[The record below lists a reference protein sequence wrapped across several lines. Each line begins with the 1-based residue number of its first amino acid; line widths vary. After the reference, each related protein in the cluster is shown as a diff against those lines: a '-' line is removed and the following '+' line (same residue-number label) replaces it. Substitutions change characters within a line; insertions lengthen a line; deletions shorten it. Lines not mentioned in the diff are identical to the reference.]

1 MASRQKVSSNMDFR
15 YRIQGI
21 RFEPETSR
29 HDIIAEIQADGTR
42 VHKLPRIEKGH
53 ILEWKDLYAFCDVHD
68 GSLICLQ
75 VTEVH
80 TVRNRTGRAE
90 HQVFRENSS
99 DSVSMVCNLG
109 GKSFVVHMR
118 VMGKDETK
126 RAYAEALAAAKAI
139 SNKNQSIGKS
149 SKTMEAF
156 EKIMGL
162 NRILV
167 DLDPTGGA
175 EAAFWV
181 CTKAWEFCLFEHI
194 EAQEQQSVA
203 MEDLLN
209 SLGSILPSVD
219 LVSKIANPNLRETL
233 TEIQNLVEDA
243 SVYILSTKSRSRS
256 ERNIYKTLNP
266 APRDQL
272 DTLVKRSQQ
281 LRQEFHER
289 MIVQTLHS
297 NEKKGQRDR
306 LKELNPAQLAGYNPS
321 PRSGCMD
328 GTRVGVIDS
337 LTSWVKGKGT
347 EVRLA
352 WVHGI
357 AGLGK
362 SSIMTSVCKLLDER
376 GLLAC
381 SFFCKR
387 DNSELRDA
395 RRILMTLVYELAQ
408 HWEAYGL
415 AVSEVIAENVGL
427 HSKHI
432 QPLYD
437 LLVTRPW
444 KAISEE
450 DRPSGTLAMVIDA
463 LDESSDAEVRLQLLS
478 CLRNISHIMPFVK
491 VIVASRPDD
500 NIGSFFLDT
509 DRSWYSEFNLLQYD
523 ASQDIHRF
531 VQQSLSSLSSVEG
544 WPSDAAERVAERAG
558 GLFIWARTACAYILA
573 GLDRLKRLE
582 LLTDGKHLVAIDK
595 LYETILTDR
604 DTVSDDESAE
614 ELRSYLGIIVVVSMR
629 RALPIM
635 VLSALMDKRASRA
648 AIQDVV
654 RRLSSVLYIDQTLGG
669 AIRISHPSF
678 MDYLTDHARSKDL
691 CIDLAEKNTMLANA
705 CLQTMRH
712 ELKFNIC
719 GLETSDRL
727 NQDIADLDVQTQK
740 AISPQLRY
748 ACEFWSSHLADA
760 PAGALGPVL
769 HSFLSSP
776 GLMYWLEALSLL
788 GKLSVAPSSL
798 LRVAEWCT
806 TNNLDDCHGMAQ
818 DAYRFVLAFYD
829 PIATSTPHLYISAL
843 SMAPANSQISQRMRE
858 YFPNLLAFGC
868 RPMIKTGEAVLVP
881 LQGHSDPVT
890 CVTLSSDGR
899 RIASGCA
906 DGTMRIWDSGTGESI
921 IGPLRV
927 HPYHVS
933 AVAWSHDDSIIA
945 TGSEDAT
952 VRLWS
957 SITGAALLGPLEG
970 SRSAICVAFSGD
982 DGLIASGFEDYTVRV
997 WNTKNGS
1004 LVFEVVSRAAY
1015 PATIRFS
1022 IEGQRLML
1030 NAGGRTIHR
1039 WDITTRN
1046 QVMAP
1051 ENIPVADP
1059 AKSAFLT
1066 LDNNRTAYAYGAL
1079 VALWDVNQELVFGPL
1094 LGHSDEVSSITCS
1107 SSGDRIVSGSYDTTI
1122 RIWDVCALPSP
1133 MSPVGTAADLHRV
1146 HPLPSPASLAT
1157 FSLDGRLIASVH
1169 LNDTIWVW
1177 DAQTGRVVL
1186 GPLESLSDSPD
1197 SIAFTS
1203 SGRLVSCALSGGTL
1217 HTWDVSSGRL
1227 VHKMI
1232 TKNDPGS
1239 IGAQVFSADGQLLVI
1254 IPKSQKHVVRIW
1266 NVEDGT
1272 VILEQSLG
1280 HLNPTMIAAF
1290 SPDNGSIAF
1299 ISRDRTVHVWDVQT
1313 GRTLFETATR
1323 HSKGIPTVLYSPDG
1337 LRIAS
1342 GSFDATICIWDALTG
1357 KLMVTLHDMSGSDQG
1372 TLNIWDTTT
1381 GRMVSDHFLGYKGYS
1396 VSYAI
1401 SPSNCILYATDDGL
1415 LRLADLTPCLQPDL
1429 VMSGLP
1435 GTNIVAL
1442 PENIGEGRLMVST
1455 GQLARHLDD
1464 SMNGWVT
1471 GSDGKPLIWLPHELR
1486 QLDESYMHISH
1497 DGPQRHRIDFTRFVH
1512 GENWVKVKGE

>member
-1 MASRQKVSSNMDFR
+1 MTSRQMARSNMDFR
-15 YRIQGI
+15 YRIHGI
-21 RFEPETSR
+21 RFEPETSK

-42 VHKLPRIEKGH
+42 LYKLPRIEKGQ

-109 GKSFVVHMR
+109 GKSFMVHMR
-118 VMGKDETK
+118 VMGKDATK
-126 RAYAEALAAAKAI
+126 QAYAEALAAAKAMN
-139 SNKNQSIGKS
+139 NKHQSIGKS
-149 SKTMEAF
+149 SRAMGAF
-156 EKIMGL
+156 ERIMNL
-162 NRILV
+162 NKILV

-181 CTKAWEFCLFEHI
+181 CTKAWEFCLFEHL
-194 EAQEQQSVA
+194 EAQEQQNVE

-219 LVSKIANPNLRETL
+219 SVKKIANPNLRETL
-233 TEIQNLVEDA
+233 VEIQNLVEDA
-243 SVYILSTKSRSRS
+243 SVYILSTSSRSRS

-266 APRDQL
+266 APRGQL
-272 DTLVKRSQQ
+272 DAFVKRSQQ

-289 MIVQTLHS
+289 MMVQTLQS

-306 LKELNPAQLAGYNPS
+306 LKELNPAQLASYNPS
-321 PRSGCMD
+321 RCSGCMD
-328 GTRVGVIDS
+328 GTRVGIIEN
-337 LTSWVKGKGT
+337 LTGWVKEKGT
-347 EVRLA
+347 EIRLA
-352 WVHGI
+352 WVHGL

-362 SSIMTSVCKLLDER
+362 SSIMTSVCKLLDDQ
-376 GLLAC
+376 GLLVC
-381 SFFCKR
+381 SFFCRR
-387 DNSELRDA
+387 DNAELRDA
-395 RRILMTLVYELAQ
+395 RKILMTLVCELAQ
-408 HWEAYGL
+408 RWEAYGV
-415 AVSEVIAENVGL
+415 AVSEVIADNVGL

-444 KAISEE
+444 MTISEE
-450 DRPSGTLAMVIDA
+450 DRPSGTLAVVVDA
-463 LDESSDAEVRLQLLS
+463 LDESRDAEVRLQLLS

-500 NIGSFFLDT
+500 NIRSFFLDT

-523 ASQDIHRF
+523 AGQDIHRF
-531 VQQSLSSLSSVEG
+531 VQHSLSSLSSVEG
-544 WPSDAAERVAERAG
+544 WPSDAAERLAERAG

-582 LLTDGKHLVAIDK
+582 QLTDRKHLVAIDK

-604 DTVSDDESAE
+604 DTAGDDESAE
-614 ELRSYLGIIVVVSMR
+614 ELRSYLGIIVAVSMR

-635 VLSALMDKRASRA
+635 VLSPLMGKQASRA
-648 AIQDVV
+648 AIQGVV
-654 RRLSSVLYIDQTLGG
+654 DRLSSVLYIDQTFGG

-678 MDYLTDHARSKDL
+678 MDYLTDRARSKDL
-691 CIDLAEKNTMLANA
+691 CVDLAEKNTMLANA
-705 CLQTMRH
+705 CLQTMRD

-727 NQDIADLDVQTQK
+727 NRDIPDLDARTQR
-740 AISPQLRY
+740 AISPQLIY
-748 ACEFWSSHLADA
+748 ACEFWSSHLSEA
-760 PAGALGPVL
+760 PAGTLGPVL

-788 GKLSVAPSSL
+788 GKLSVAPPSL

-806 TNNLDDCHGMAQ
+806 TNHLNDSYGMAQ

-843 SMAPANSQISQRMRE
+843 SMAPANSQISKRMRE
-858 YFPNLLAFGC
+858 YFSNLPAFVDSINLEWTPCIRSISAG
-868 RPMIKTGEAVLVP
+868 TAV
-881 LQGHSDPVT
+881 HSVGMSPDDKHV
-890 CVTLSSDGR
+890 V
-899 RIASGCA
+899 SGCL
-906 DGTMRIWDSGTGESI
+906 DGTVRVWDAETGESI

-933 AVAWSHDDSIIA
+933 TIAWSHDDSMIA

-952 VRLWS
+952 VRLWN

-970 SRSAICVAFSGD
+970 SRSAICVTFSGD
-982 DGLIASGFEDYTVRV
+982 DGLVASAFEDYTVRA
-997 WNTKNGS
+997 WNTKSGS
-1004 LVFEVVSRAAY
+1004 LVFEAASRAVY
-1015 PATIRFS
+1015 PAAIRFS
-1022 IEGQRLML
+1022 MDGQRLML

-1051 ENIPVADP
+1051 ENIPLADP

-1094 LGHSDEVSSITCS
+1094 LGHSDDVPSVTCS
-1107 SSGDRIVSGSYDTTI
+1107 SSGNRIVSGSYDTTI

-1133 MSPVGTAADLHRV
+1133 MSPVDTAANLNRV
-1146 HPLPSPASLAT
+1146 HSLPSPASLAT
-1157 FSLDGRLIASVH
+1157 FSLDGRLIASAH

-1186 GPLESLSDSPD
+1186 GPLESLSDSPE

-1203 SGRLVSCALSGGTL
+1203 GGRLVSCALSGGRL
-1217 HTWDVSSGRL
+1217 HAWDVSSGRL

-1232 TKNDPGS
+1232 TQNDPGS

-1254 IPKSQKHVVRIW
+1254 VPKSQKHLVRIW

-1280 HLNPTMIAAF
+1280 NLNPTMIAAF
-1290 SPDNGSIAF
+1290 SPDNRNIAF

-1313 GRTLFETATR
+1313 GRPLFETVTG

-1342 GSFDATICIWDALTG
+1342 GSFDATICIWNALTG

-1396 VSYAI
+1396 GSYAI
-1401 SPSNCILYATDDGL
+1401 SPSNCMLYATDDGL
-1415 LRLADLTPCLQPDL
+1415 LRLADLTPCLQPDI
-1429 VMSGLP
+1429 VVRGLP

-1455 GQLARHLDD
+1455 GQLARHLDG

-1486 QLDESYMHISH
+1486 QLDESYMRISH